1 MALKRVNI
9 ILKDNRTFQCFLLPE
24 SNGKIVLK
32 LNSGYNMV
40 LDKKEVKSIKTIEQL
55 TEKKF
60 KTEDYNKNKSLKT
73 ISILHTGGTIASRV
87 SYDTGGVS
95 SQFKPEDLIRM
106 YPELKE
112 IANIESKLIQ
122 NMWSDDLRFKHFEI
136 LADAIEKEIKKK
148 VNGIII
154 GIGTDNL
161 AVASAALSFIL
172 DKSPIP
178 ILLVGAQRSSDRG
191 SSDAAINLISAMKF
205 ITKTDYKGVA
215 ICMHGSSSDEYCLI
229 LPATKTKKLHTSRR
243 DAFKPVN
250 DSVIAKIEGDKITFL
265 KPYKTEGK
273 LNIKPKMEENVG
285 LIKITINMNSKQ
297 FEFFKGYKG
306 LIIEGT
312 GLGHTPGDVVD
323 KYTKEHEKI
332 MNSIKRLTK
341 SGCIVVMTS
350 TCLYGRVNMNVYS
363 KGNNLQ
369 EAGVIGNFNDIL
381 PETAFVKLAWLLGNY
396 KKEDVKVL
404 ICKNLRG
411 EISETSS
418 EDWTSANSQFAR

>member
-1 MALKRVNI
+1 MVLKRVTI
-9 ILKDNRTFQCFLLPE
+9 ILKGNRIFQGFLLPE
-24 SNGKIVLK
+24 SEGKIALK
-32 LNSGYNMV
+32 LNSGYNMIF
-40 LDKKEVKSIKTIEQL
+40 DKKEVKSIKTIEQL
-55 TEKKF
+55 SEKKI
-60 KTEDYNKNKSLKT
+60 KTESYNKNKSLKT

-87 SYDTGGVS
+87 DYNTGGVS

-136 LADAIEKEIKKK
+136 LATAIEKEIKNG

-161 AVASAALSFIL
+161 TVASAALSFIIENP
-172 DKSPIP
+172 PIP

-191 SSDAAINLISAMKF
+191 SSDAAVNLISAMKF
-205 ITKTDYKGVA
+205 ITKTDYKGAA

-250 DSVIAKIEGDKITFL
+250 DSAIAKIEGDKITFF
-265 KPYKTEGK
+265 KQYKTEGK
-273 LNIKPKMEENVG
+273 LNIKPKMEEKVG

-323 KYTKEHEKI
+323 RYTKEHEKI
-332 MNSIKRLTK
+332 MNAIKKLTK
-341 SGCIVVMTS
+341 SGCVVVMTS
-350 TCLYGRVNMNVYS
+350 NCLYGRVNMNVYS

-369 EAGVIGNFNDIL
+369 EAGVIGNFNDML
-381 PETAFVKLAWLLGNY
+381 AETAFVKLSWLLGNY
-396 KKEDVKVL
+396 KKEDVKRL
-404 ICKNLRG
+404 MCEDLRG
-411 EISETSS
+411 EISDCSS
-418 EDWTSANSQFAR
+418 EEWISRNN

>member
-9 ILKDNRTFQCFLLPE
+9 ILKDNRTFQGFLLPE

-161 AVASAALSFIL
+161 TVASAALSFIIENP
-172 DKSPIP
+172 PIP